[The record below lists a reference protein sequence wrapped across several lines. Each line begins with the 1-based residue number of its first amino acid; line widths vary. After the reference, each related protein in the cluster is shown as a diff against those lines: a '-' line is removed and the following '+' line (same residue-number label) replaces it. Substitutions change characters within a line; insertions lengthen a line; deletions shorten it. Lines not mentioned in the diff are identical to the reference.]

1 MGTHL
6 RKHVARRAYGARTSV
21 RTHHRRRA
29 DRFTNL
35 IYTST
40 HPPTHPPF
48 HTTEH
53 NRSASS
59 PLSARATRSW
69 RRRGASCRRRPLVRW
84 VVCLRLGF
92 ECRWTVVLVVGL
104 RRCVGLHVSDRAS
117 RVDGMSHRACSMVSS
132 AKARVVRPPDLTS
145 TYHHRPR
152 RQDPDPARR
161 VDAGQAVQA
170 LLQQAPTRHRVEA
183 RVQSAD

>member
-40 HPPTHPPF
+40 HPPTHPSTQLN
-48 HTTEH
+48 TTDLPRLH
-53 NRSASS
+53 YPRGRLAHGGGAA
-59 PLSARATRSW
+59 PRAA
-69 RRRGASCRRRPLVRW
+69 GGRW
-84 VVCLRLGF
+84 
-92 ECRWTVVLVVGL
+92 
-104 RRCVGLHVSDRAS
+104 CVGLYVFDWDSSIDGLSCWSLDYVGVLGCMSDRAS
-117 RVDGMSHRACSMVSS
+117 RVDGMSYRACSMVSS
-132 AKARVVRPPDLTS
+132 AKARVVRPSDLTS
-145 TYHHRPR
+145 TYHHHPR

-170 LLQQAPTRHRVEA
+170 ILQQAAARHRVEV